1 MFDIL
6 IKYNKDTQNFH
17 MITSIVYV
25 GREVLEMV
33 FLTYLIAGALRINV
47 PTILAA
53 LAGLV
58 SGIAGG
64 FYLSTILEPYE
75 WASYGVLSV
84 MMLYLFINTV
94 NIKKHIDMHVEQAKN
109 GIGIFAG
116 IGAIYIIY
124 LRESMEINTFL
135 FMNTSD
141 PFSQKLIGAAIAATI
156 VVAGIPLLM
165 KNKVIQKNLFSI
177 TRYAFLAFGLLFGY
191 EAIAHI

>member
-1 MFDIL
+1 
-6 IKYNKDTQNFH
+6 
-17 MITSIVYV
+17 MIGSIIYV

-53 LAGLV
+53 ILGLV
-58 SGIAGG
+58 YGIAGG
-64 FYLSTILEPYE
+64 YYLSAFLEPYE

-84 MMLYLFINTV
+84 MMLYLFKNTV
-94 NIKKHIDMHVEQAKN
+94 NIKQHIDMHVQQAKN

-141 PFSQKLIGAAIAATI
+141 PFIQKLIGAVIAAII
-156 VVAGIPLLM
+156 VVAGIPLMM
-165 KNKVIQKNLFSI
+165 KNKIIQRNLFSI
-177 TRYAFLAFGLLFGY
+177 TRYAFLVFGLLFGY

>member
-1 MFDIL
+1 
-6 IKYNKDTQNFH
+6 
-17 MITSIVYV
+17 MITSIIYV
-25 GREVLEMV
+25 GREALEMV

-53 LAGLV
+53 LAGLA
-58 SGIAGG
+58 SGVVGG
-64 FYLSTILEPYE
+64 FYLSTFLEPYE
-75 WASYGVLSV
+75 WASYSVLSV

-141 PFSQKLIGAAIAATI
+141 PFIQKLIGAVIAVTL
-156 VVAGIPLLM
+156 VVAGIPLMM

-177 TRYAFLAFGLLFGY
+177 TRYAFLVFGLLFGY

>member
-1 MFDIL
+1 
-6 IKYNKDTQNFH
+6 
-17 MITSIVYV
+17 MIGSIIYV

-53 LAGLV
+53 IMGLV

-64 FYLSTILEPYE
+64 YYLSAFLEPYE

-84 MMLYLFINTV
+84 MMLYLFKNTV
-94 NIKKHIDMHVEQAKN
+94 NIKQHIDMHVQQAKN

-141 PFSQKLIGAAIAATI
+141 PFIQKLIGAVIAAII
-156 VVAGIPLLM
+156 VVAGIPLMM
-165 KNKVIQKNLFSI
+165 KNKIIQRNLFSI
-177 TRYAFLAFGLLFGY
+177 TRYAFLVFGLLFGY

>member
-1 MFDIL
+1 
-6 IKYNKDTQNFH
+6 

-177 TRYAFLAFGLLFGY
+177 TRYAFLFFGLLFGY

>member
-33 FLTYLIAGALRINV
+33 FLTYLISGALRINV

-53 LAGLV
+53 LTGLV

-94 NIKKHIDMHVEQAKN
+94 NIKKHIDMHV
-109 GIGIFAG
+109 
-116 IGAIYIIY
+116 
-124 LRESMEINTFL
+124 
-135 FMNTSD
+135 
-141 PFSQKLIGAAIAATI
+141 
-156 VVAGIPLLM
+156 
-165 KNKVIQKNLFSI
+165 
-177 TRYAFLAFGLLFGY
+177 
-191 EAIAHI
+191 

>member
-1 MFDIL
+1 
-6 IKYNKDTQNFH
+6 
-17 MITSIVYV
+17 MIGSIIYV

-53 LAGLV
+53 IMRLV

-64 FYLSTILEPYE
+64 YYLSAFLEPYE

-84 MMLYLFINTV
+84 MMLYLFKNTV
-94 NIKKHIDMHVEQAKN
+94 NIKQHIDMHVQQAKN
-109 GIGIFAG
+109 GIGFFAG

-124 LRESMEINTFL
+124 FRESMEINTFL
-135 FMNTSD
+135 FMNTSE
-141 PFSQKLIGAAIAATI
+141 PFIQKLIGAVIAAII
-156 VVAGIPLLM
+156 VVAGIPLMM
-165 KNKVIQKNLFSI
+165 KNKIIQRNLFSI
-177 TRYAFLAFGLLFGY
+177 TRYAFLVFGLLFGY

>member
-177 TRYAFLAFGLLFGY
+177 TRYAFLVFGLLFGY

>member
-1 MFDIL
+1 
-6 IKYNKDTQNFH
+6 
-17 MITSIVYV
+17 MIASIIYV

-33 FLTYLIAGALRINV
+33 FLTYLIASALRINV

-58 SGIAGG
+58 SGVAGG
-64 FYLSTILEPYE
+64 FYLSTFLEPYE

-109 GIGIFAG
+109 GIGVFAG

-141 PFSQKLIGAAIAATI
+141 PFAQKLIGAAIAATI
-156 VVAGIPLLM
+156 VVAGIPLMM
-165 KNKVIQKNLFSI
+165 KSKVIQKNLFSI
-177 TRYAFLAFGLLFGY
+177 TRYAFLVFGLLFGY

>member
-1 MFDIL
+1 
-6 IKYNKDTQNFH
+6 

-141 PFSQKLIGAAIAATI
+141 PFAQKLIGAAIAATI
-156 VVAGIPLLM
+156 VVAGIPLMM

-177 TRYAFLAFGLLFGY
+177 TRYAFLVFGLLFGY